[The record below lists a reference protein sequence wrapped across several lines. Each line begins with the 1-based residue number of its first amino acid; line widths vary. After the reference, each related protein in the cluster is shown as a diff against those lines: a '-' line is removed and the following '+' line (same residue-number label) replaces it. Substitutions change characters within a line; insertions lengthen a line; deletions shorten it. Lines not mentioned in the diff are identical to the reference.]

1 MVLQSFLQYRQFE
14 NSSHVKSYADVHPSI
29 SRLDNLQK
37 EKKKERR
44 EDEAE
49 REDNTTSTSPA
60 RSSTDQDI
68 DADDRELPG
77 NIAGERVELGQ
88 RQKARAVP
96 AITTTDQEDP
106 FLVKFDKD
114 EEANPMNWTW
124 AKKWLL
130 VALVTSIG
138 LLVGAAASINSA
150 GSTQA
155 AAHFGVSEEVMELQT
170 AIFLIGFGVSA
181 PFLGALSEIG
191 GRNPVYAVTLLLFS
205 LFEVGSAL
213 APNIQTRVIM
223 RFFAGFFGSTPLSN
237 AGGSIA
243 DIANAR
249 ERTFVFPI
257 FANAGFLGPALGP
270 VLGGYLAMNVGQEWC
285 DWLTAIWDF
294 ATLVIVVLFMP
305 ETYGPVILKMKASH
319 VREATGDNRYK
330 SALEKERETT
340 PFIEHFKHVLALPF
354 LYLICDFHDDE
365 CRS

>member
-1 MVLQSFLQYRQFE
+1 MVLQSFLQYRSFDK
-14 NSSHVKSYADVHPSI
+14 SSHVKAYADVHPSL
-29 SRLDNLQK
+29 SRLDNLQR
-37 EKKKERR
+37 EKNRQ
-44 EDEAE
+44 DQN
-49 REDNTTSTSPA
+49 NTASTSPA
-60 RSSTDQDI
+60 RSSTSDQNI
-68 DADDRELPG
+68 DVDDRELPG
-77 NIAGERVELGQ
+77 NIAGERVELGL

-96 AITTTDQEDP
+96 AFDQEDP
-106 FLVKFDKD
+106 FLVKFDD
-114 EEANPMNWTW
+114 NEEANPMNWSW

-155 AAHFGVSEEVMELQT
+155 AARFGVSEEVMELQT
-170 AIFLIGFGVSA
+170 AVFLIGFGVSA

-243 DIANAR
+243 DVANAR

-257 FANAGFLGPALGP
+257 FP
-270 VLGGYLAMNVGQEWC
+270 MQ
-285 DWLTAIWDF
+285 D
-294 ATLVIVVLFMP
+294 
-305 ETYGPVILKMKASH
+305 S
-319 VREATGDNRYK
+319 
-330 SALEKERETT
+330 
-340 PFIEHFKHVLALPF
+340 
-354 LYLICDFHDDE
+354 
-365 CRS
+365 